1 MARAKPDELD
11 VCVHGAYRCL
21 SVLVQEIFIDTTS
34 ERRRDL
40 RPLAVD
46 TALIGNVLSVFR
58 SGNVT
63 TALGFWSF
71 SNA

>member
-11 VCVHGAYRCL
+11 VCVHGEYRCL

-46 TALIGNVLSVFR
+46 TALIGNVFVCVSLR
-58 SGNVT
+58 ECH
-63 TALGFWSF
+63 
-71 SNA
+71 